1 MELRKEA
8 LMQEFNA
15 FRLDPNQRKNIEEES
30 DRCRAKSFKP
40 AQVKE
45 QLGSRHHRL
54 YGVCVLLVDDNP
66 GFLYMLKTVI
76 FEKSG
81 AEVITAV
88 SVKDALEA
96 LEKYRPDVLISD
108 IEMPSQNGYDLIRQ
122 VRSRRTGNGGE
133 IPALALTGSV
143 RECYELALA
152 SGFQLCLGKHT
163 APDELIEIIAKL
175 VGRPWSDLRCA

>member
-1 MELRKEA
+1 
-8 LMQEFNA
+8 MQEFNA
-15 FRLDPNQRKNIEEES
+15 FRFDPNRRKKIEEES
-30 DRCRAKSFKP
+30 DRRPKAKSFKP

-45 QLGSRHHRL
+45 QRESGNHRL

-66 GFLYMLKTVI
+66 DILYMLTVI

-81 AEVITAV
+81 AEVITAD

-108 IEMPSQNGYDLIRQ
+108 IEMTSQNGYDLIRQ
-122 VRSRRTGNGGE
+122 VRRRRASSGGQ
-133 IPALALTGSV
+133 IPALALTASAA
-143 RECYELALA
+143 ECYERALA

-163 APDELIEIIAKL
+163 EPDELIEVIAKL
-175 VGRPWSDLRCA
+175 VGGTCSDVSDRCA